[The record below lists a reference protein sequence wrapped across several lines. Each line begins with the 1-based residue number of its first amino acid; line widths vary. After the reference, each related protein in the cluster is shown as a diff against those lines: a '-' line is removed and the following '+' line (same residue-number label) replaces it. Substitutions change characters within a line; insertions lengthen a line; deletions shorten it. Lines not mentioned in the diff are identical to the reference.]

1 MKTILLNVAHLFSGA
16 VVFWTCC
23 IHSEQR
29 TLPHPFSQLFLCA
42 CCVFPHLKGFAFSD
56 LKWFSLCIPSIDLF
70 LDLGEPGFLVLG
82 PACCLPLSV
91 EAVLMGLHSVSS
103 SCVALDLLC
112 GEPGCRWP
120 PTYHS
125 WVWGLVGTL
134 GCAGSTPARPSG
146 VFWRG
151 CCPGAVCV
159 GSRRPPLGF
168 SVCSAWGLAGEPV
181 WPRPLAASGSGAY
194 LVSGGRRRRR
204 EGPRAGGVNLIV

>member
-1 MKTILLNVAHLFSGA
+1 MVLICVSMVTSDVGHLYMGLRAMCRSSLETHLFGSFA
-16 VVFWTCC
+16 QFLA
-23 IHSEQR
+23 E
-29 TLPHPFSQLFLCA
+29 LFIFLLLSCQ
-42 CCVFPHLKGFAFSD
+42 S
-56 LKWFSLCIPSIDLF
+56 SLYILDLF

-204 EGPRAGGVNLIV
+204 EGRRAGGVNLIV